1 MERGSKSFENISAA
15 FSIYHNEI
23 LFIGLNILKEDG
35 WSDDEYQNHLNLN
48 LNWIRNQERNPRVE
62 GRGIRSWVFYGND
75 VFHEGNESFFNG
87 IVQEIEALG
96 DMPAVYLFE
105 GDGVDS
111 DFPVGNDLLFVFLER
126 AGAPFGT
133 VAVKTVSGPF
143 AFQFI
148 LQ

>member
-1 MERGSKSFENISAA
+1 
-15 FSIYHNEI
+15 
-23 LFIGLNILKEDG
+23 
-35 WSDDEYQNHLNLN
+35 
-48 LNWIRNQERNPRVE
+48 
-62 GRGIRSWVFYGND
+62 
-75 VFHEGNESFFNG
+75 
-87 IVQEIEALG
+87 
-96 DMPAVYLFE
+96 MPAVYLFE

-126 AGAPFGT
+126 TGDPFVT